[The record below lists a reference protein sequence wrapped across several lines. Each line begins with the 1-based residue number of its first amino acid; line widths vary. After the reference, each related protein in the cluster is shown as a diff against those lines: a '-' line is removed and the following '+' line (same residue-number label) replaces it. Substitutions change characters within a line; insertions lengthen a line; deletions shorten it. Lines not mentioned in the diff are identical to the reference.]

1 MTWAWVAVGVSTALT
16 AYSANQQSRAQ
27 KDMANYNAKVA
38 EIQAQDAI
46 TRGNEEASK
55 VRRQYAQMAGRQRAE
70 LAAKGLDLTEGT
82 TADVIDQ
89 TDFFSQIDQNT
100 ARDNAAREAWNLRAR
115 RQGYQYEASTQR
127 PGQAA
132 FLAGAG
138 TVASRW
144 YSYGNT
150 SNRT

>member
-1 MTWAWVAVGVSTALT
+1 MTWAWVAVGVSTFLSAASAQQQASNNRRT
-16 AYSANQQSRAQ
+16 AE
-27 KDMANYNAKVA
+27 YNAKVA

-46 TRGNEEASK
+46 TRGNEESSK
-55 VRRQYAQMAGRQRAE
+55 VRRQYAQMEGRQRAE

-82 TADVIDQ
+82 VADVIDQ

-100 ARDNAAREAWNLRAR
+100 ARTNAAREAWGLRAR
-115 RQGYQYEASTQR
+115 RNAYQYEASTQK

-138 TVASRW
+138 TVASKW
-144 YSYGNT
+144 YAT
-150 SNRT
+150 SGTKG